1 MREELV
7 GKCAREQEFI
17 KCGKVQCDFSR
28 LPEKKARRD
37 EGVIM
42 TENQAG
48 DVIKV
53 KI

>member
-1 MREELV
+1 MRERAC
-7 GKCAREQEFI
+7 GKCATEQLLNLGNLSMTLIDYQRKGRE
-17 KCGKVQCDFSR
+17 
-28 LPEKKARRD
+28 
-37 EGVIM
+37 EGVII